1 MEEYSKMP
9 DVLNSYGKPPQTSTS
24 ATPTAT
30 TPTTGNT
37 SPAKGTL
44 QSEYA
49 ARRKAKAQAQAE
61 KQGNLGWRAELREY
75 LADTPM
81 DVDEDTDLLVY
92 WAVCFY
98 PFHVHLYQLT
108 IPRPTTAT
116 SPPLPLSPSMLFPR
130 KRLLYPANAYSQVAS
145 KPRAIYVLALD
156 QSASKSSS

>member
-1 MEEYSKMP
+1 MP
-9 DVLNSYGKPPQTSTS
+9 DVLNSYRKAPQTSTS
-24 ATPTAT
+24 ATPAPT
-30 TPTTGNT
+30 TPTTGNA

-92 WAVCFY
+92 WAVRFY

-116 SPPLPLSPSMLFPR
+116 SPPLPVSPSTLFLR
-130 KRLLYPANAYSQVAS
+130 KHLLYPANTYSQAAS
-145 KPRAIYVLALD
+145 KSPAICVLALD
-156 QSASKSSS
+156 QSASKSAS